1 MSEIESK
8 LGKMNFESTETRMFE
23 IPDESGYH
31 QESSARKITA
41 EEAIK
46 HRQEMQRL
54 QSESA
59 REQVSTAKTRIEMLV
74 GIGRAESVAEVQ
86 GVKFHLRTLK
96 GREMKTI
103 FEASTL
109 AQKSP
114 SFEGLLNVRTLTL
127 ALSIFKID
135 DVDIDLVL
143 GLNTISNLDLRFEK
157 KMDYLNEFDETLLQL
172 LYNKYKEMSD
182 RNNAKFGIKDE
193 SDAKEVS
200 KEMKKS
206 GERS

>member
-1 MSEIESK
+1 MSEMESK
-8 LGKMNFESTETRMFE
+8 LGKMSFESTETRMFE
-23 IPDESGYH
+23 VPDESGYH
-31 QESSARKITA
+31 QEPPARKITA

-59 REQVSTAKTRIEMLV
+59 REQISTAKTRIEMLV
-74 GIGRAESVAEVQ
+74 GIGRAESIAEIS

-109 AQKSP
+109 AQKSA

-135 DVDIDLVL
+135 DVDVDLVL

-157 KMDYLNEFDETLLQL
+157 KMDYLNEFDETLLQI

-182 RNNAKFGIKDE
+182 RNNANFGIKDE

-206 GERS
+206 GEGA